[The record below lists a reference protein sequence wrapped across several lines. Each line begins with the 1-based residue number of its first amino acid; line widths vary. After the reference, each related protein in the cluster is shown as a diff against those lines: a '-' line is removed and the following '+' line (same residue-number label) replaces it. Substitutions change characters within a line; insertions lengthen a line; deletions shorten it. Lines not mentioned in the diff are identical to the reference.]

1 MFKIG
6 EFSKLS
12 NTTVRTLHHYEK
24 MELLLPQEIDADSN
38 YRYYAAEQ
46 LATINRI
53 KMLQQ
58 VGLSLKAIKEILK
71 QNNMAILE
79 QHYELREVEL
89 QQELTELAKKQ
100 QIIQTLKQQMKAGNF
115 MEKYNVVIKEIP
127 QRSVISLRKTLK
139 TYADEGELWQALFQA
154 VQQQQIK
161 LAEPMFGMSIY
172 HDKEYKESDVD
183 VEVQTQIVGEYQN
196 TEEIQFFESTAITI
210 ASVTF
215 HGSFEQIPQVTHAIA
230 SWIEANQY
238 KIVGPMI
245 NIPHVSPAQDP
256 NPENWVTEAAFVV
269 EK

>member
-1 MFKIG
+1 M
-6 EFSKLS
+6 S

-115 MEKYNVVIKEIP
+115 MGKYNVVIKEIP

-154 VQQQQIK
+154 V
-161 LAEPMFGMSIY
+161 
-172 HDKEYKESDVD
+172 
-183 VEVQTQIVGEYQN
+183 
-196 TEEIQFFESTAITI
+196 
-210 ASVTF
+210 
-215 HGSFEQIPQVTHAIA
+215 
-230 SWIEANQY
+230 
-238 KIVGPMI
+238 
-245 NIPHVSPAQDP
+245 
-256 NPENWVTEAAFVV
+256 
-269 EK
+269 